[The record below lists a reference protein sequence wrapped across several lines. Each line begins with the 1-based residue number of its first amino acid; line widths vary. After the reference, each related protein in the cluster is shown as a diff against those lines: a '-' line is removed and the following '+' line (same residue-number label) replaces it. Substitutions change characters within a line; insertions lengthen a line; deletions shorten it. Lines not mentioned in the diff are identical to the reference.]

1 MLVPSY
7 SLIGDGDPLGT
18 RNPNGDGYEMSF
30 VPMMGMGMSMG
41 MYQT

>member
-7 SLIGDGDPLGT
+7 FLVGDGDPLGT
-18 RNPNGDGYEMSF
+18 QNPNENGYVMSF
-30 VPMMGMGMSMG
+30 VPMMGMSMR

>member
-7 SLIGDGDPLGT
+7 PLIEDEDPLET
-18 RNPNGDGYEMSF
+18 QKPNVDGYGMSF

-41 MYQT
+41 MDQT